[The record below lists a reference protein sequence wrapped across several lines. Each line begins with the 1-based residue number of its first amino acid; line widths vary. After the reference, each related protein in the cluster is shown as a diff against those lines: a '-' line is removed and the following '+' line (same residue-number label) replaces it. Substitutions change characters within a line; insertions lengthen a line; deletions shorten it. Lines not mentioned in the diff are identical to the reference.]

1 MADGR
6 SKFARRFQPSMIA
19 RNILIGRATSEYEL
33 GACYAIRHAVFVIEQ
48 GVDAGLERDSYD
60 TTAIHLL
67 AHLDGEPVG
76 TARALVHAGTTLA
89 KIGRVAV
96 LQKARGAGIGARLMQ
111 GFLKEPALNA
121 VTQFE
126 LHAQIQAKQFY
137 ERLGYSV
144 SSEPFSEAGIPHVAM
159 KLLR

>member
-6 SKFARRFQPSMIA
+6 SKFAPRFQPSMIA
-19 RNILIGRATSEYEL
+19 RKISIARATSEQRA
-33 GACYAIRHAVFVIEQ
+33 GACFAIRHAVFVIEQ

-60 TTAIHLL
+60 TAAIHLL
-67 AHLDGEPVG
+67 ARLDGEPVG
-76 TARALVHAGTTLA
+76 TARAIVNAGTTLA

-96 LQKARGAGIGARLMQ
+96 LRHARGAGVGARLMHA
-111 GFLKEPALNA
+111 FLKEPALNG

-137 ERLGYSV
+137 ERLGYAV

>member
-1 MADGR
+1 
-6 SKFARRFQPSMIA
+6 MIA
-19 RNILIGRATSEYEL
+19 RNILIGPAASEYEL
-33 GACYAIRHAVFVIEQ
+33 GACYAIRQAVFVVEQ

-67 AHLDGEPVG
+67 ARLDGEPVG
-76 TARALVHAGTTLA
+76 TARALVQSGKTIA

-96 LQKARGAGIGARLMQ
+96 LPKARGAGIGARLMQ
-111 GFLKEPALNA
+111 GFLKEPAMNG

>member
-1 MADGR
+1 
-6 SKFARRFQPSMIA
+6 MIA
-19 RNILIGRATSEYEL
+19 RNILIGRATSESEH
-33 GACYAIRHAVFVIEQ
+33 GACFAIRHAVFVVEQ
-48 GVDAGLERDSYD
+48 GVDAGLERDGYD
-60 TTAIHLL
+60 ANAIHLL

-76 TARALVHAGTTLA
+76 TARAVVHADMAIA

-96 LQKARGAGIGARLMQ
+96 LRHARGAGIGARLMQ
-111 GFLKEPALNA
+111 GFLKEPALNG

-137 ERLGYSV
+137 ERLGYAV
-144 SSEPFSEAGIPHVAM
+144 SNEPFSEAGIPHVAM